1 MDMCISI
8 TEALCCTPETNNTV
22 NQLYS
27 NKIKNKT
34 KVRIH
39 EKKKKN
45 HPLPVNATILQPDAQ
60 ITLISENTTYL
71 SQPHTY
77 LSSSPVDL
85 SSNCLS
91 IMTPFHFNTTSQFKL
106 LIPLTKA
113 TARAY

>member
-1 MDMCISI
+1 MQS
-8 TEALCCTPETNNTV
+8 LFCTPETNNIV

-39 EKKKKN
+39 EKKKN

-60 ITLISENTTYL
+60 TILISENSTYL

-91 IMTPFHFNTTSQFKL
+91 IMTPFTLTLQTQFKL